1 MLGSVEFIALSKLA
15 LSGRESD
22 VRLYLA
28 KQIRKIRKED
38 PKTSEELEGLLKQS
52 PSQTRG
58 VMRKTSFNGENPF
71 EVGNDA
77 DNNRI
82 PLLKQSGLTSNDGR
96 EPLLSKNVISVFEQV
111 IKERAKSEEL
121 EKLGLKPSSS
131 LVFEGPPGVGKTIS
145 AAWLAEKLNLP
156 LYTLDLT
163 AVMSSYLG
171 KSGNN
176 LRNVLEYAKNHPCV
190 LFLDE
195 IDAIA
200 KKRSDESDVGELKR
214 LVTIMLQEIEE
225 WPSHGLLIAATNHP
239 ELVDPALWRRFDFV
253 IKFPLPSLQQT
264 QEAVEYFLGN
274 DKDEFKNFID
284 VLAKSLK
291 GCSYSDIKK
300 EVVSLRKKRILE
312 PETANDNLLE
322 LIIPDND
329 SLEQKERIEWA
340 VKLVEDFGLTQVK
353 AARRMRVSR
362 DTIRKHRKRAY

>member
-1 MLGSVEFIALSKLA
+1 MLSSTEFVALSKLA

-28 KQIRKIRKED
+28 KQIRRIRKED
-38 PKTSEELEGLLKQS
+38 PKTSEKLESLLKESQ
-52 PSQTRG
+52 SQTRG
-58 VMRKTSFNGENPF
+58 VMRRPSFNGENPF
-71 EVGNDA
+71 EAGD
-77 DNNRI
+77 DISNNRI
-82 PLLKQSGLTSNDGR
+82 PLLKQSGLVSNDGR
-96 EPLLSKNVISVFEQV
+96 DPLLNKNVRDVFEQV
-111 IKERAKSEEL
+111 IKERAKSKEI

-131 LVFEGPPGVGKTIS
+131 IVFEGPPGVGKTIS
-145 AAWLAEKLNLP
+145 AAWLAERLNLP

-176 LRNVLEYAKNHPCV
+176 LRNVLEYAKSHPCV

-253 IKFPLPSLQQT
+253 VKFPLPSLQQT
-264 QEAVEYFLGN
+264 REAVEYFLGS
-274 DKDEFKNFID
+274 DIDEFKEFID
-284 VLAKSLK
+284 VLSKSLK
-291 GCSYSDIKK
+291 GGSYSDIKK

-312 PETANDNLLE
+312 PETASDSLLE
-322 LIIPDND
+322 LLIPDKE
-329 SLEQKERIEWA
+329 SLDKNERIEWA
-340 VKLVEDFGLTQVK
+340 VKLVEDFGLPQVR
-353 AARRMRVSR
+353 AARRMGVSR
-362 DTIRKHRKRAY
+362 DTIRKRRNRA